1 MIILMLFFMCN
12 LMQCLTTR
20 FYVQKIKKR
29 ETAIIH
35 FSMVKASLKDRDA
48 IVQKFIEKAKDK
60 Y

>member
-1 MIILMLFFMCN
+1 VF
-12 LMQCLTTR
+12 
-20 FYVQKIKKR
+20 KKSKKR

-35 FSMVKASLKDRDA
+35 FSMVKANLKDRDA